1 MSCCI
6 LGYEGGPDVA
16 AAPCGTIEPV
26 DNSSRSAKAEIFV
39 SLLIIVVGLA
49 VLLTALIREKDVVT
63 YVVTLAAAL
72 FLVGLGLYALRH
84 SLEDQ
89 KRSNQRQL
97 AEELA
102 DAADLRKRLRQF
114 LDDQSARPEA

>member
-1 MSCCI
+1 M
-6 LGYEGGPDVA
+6 A
-16 AAPCGTIEPV
+16 ALPYGTIEPV

-49 VLLTALIREKDVVT
+49 VLLTALIREKDVVI
-63 YVVTLAAAL
+63 YVITVAAAL
-72 FLVGLGLYALRH
+72 LLVGLGLYALRH

-89 KRSNQRQL
+89 KRSDQRRL
-97 AEELA
+97 AEALA

-114 LDDQSARPEA
+114 LDEQSTRPGA